1 MKLHLMFLPLS
12 LAIFFMAETVTDTDQ
27 IEVQSGP
34 SPKIIEQM
42 KRELPRLR
50 LQTKQAFEESLIV
63 SDYAEKHP
71 DNLLCASASLD
82 SKRLAREAA
91 ADYFLASAYFEGA
104 ADRLAMLR
112 HGFANSQRSIDVSRT
127 CREAN
132 SPDNYFT
139 TGKK

>member
-1 MKLHLMFLPLS
+1 MKLYLMFLPLS
-12 LAIFFMAETVTDTDQ
+12 LTIFFMAETVTDTNQ

-34 SPKIIEQM
+34 SPKFLEQM

-71 DNLLCASASLD
+71 ENLLCASASLD

-104 ADRLAMLR
+104 ADRLAKLR

-127 CREAN
+127 CRGAN

-139 TGKK
+139 TGRK

>member
-1 MKLHLMFLPLS
+1 MKLYLLFLPLA
-12 LAIFFMAETVTDTDQ
+12 LAIFFNAEPAKDSNQ
-27 IEVQSGP
+27 LKFQSGP
-34 SPKIIEQM
+34 SPKFLEQM
-42 KRELPRLR
+42 KRDLPRLR

-71 DNLLCASASLD
+71 YNSTCASASLD

-104 ADRLAMLR
+104 ADRLAKLR
-112 HGFANSQRSIDVSRT
+112 HGFANSQRSIEASRT
-127 CREAN
+127 CIEAN
-132 SPDNYFT
+132 SSDNYYT

>member
-1 MKLHLMFLPLS
+1 MKLYLMFLPLS
-12 LAIFFMAETVTDTDQ
+12 LTIFFMAETVTDTNQ

-34 SPKIIEQM
+34 SPKFLEQM

-71 DNLLCASASLD
+71 GTVLCASASLD
-82 SKRLAREAA
+82 SRRLAREAA

-104 ADRLAMLR
+104 ADRLAKLR

-127 CREAN
+127 CRGAN

-139 TGKK
+139 TGRK

>member
-1 MKLHLMFLPLS
+1 MKLYLMFLPLS
-12 LAIFFMAETVTDTDQ
+12 LIIFFMAENVTDTDQ

-34 SPKIIEQM
+34 SPKFLEQM

-50 LQTKQAFEESLIV
+50 LQTKQAFEENLIV
-63 SDYAEKHP
+63 SGYAEKHP
-71 DNLLCASASLD
+71 ENSLCVSASLD

-104 ADRLAMLR
+104 ADRLAKLR
-112 HGFANSQRSIDVSRT
+112 HGFANSQRSIDASRM
-127 CREAN
+127 CIEAN
-132 SPDNYFT
+132 SSDNYYT

>member
-1 MKLHLMFLPLS
+1 MKLYLFFFPLA
-12 LAIFFMAETVTDTDQ
+12 LAIFFNAEPVKGSNQ
-27 IEVQSGP
+27 LKFQSGP
-34 SPKIIEQM
+34 SPKFLEQM
-42 KRELPRLR
+42 KRDLPRLR

-71 DNLLCASASLD
+71 YYLTCASASLD

-104 ADRLAMLR
+104 ADRLAKLR
-112 HGFANSQRSIDVSRT
+112 HGFANSQRSIEASRT
-127 CREAN
+127 CIEAN
-132 SPDNYFT
+132 SSDNYYT